1 VVLVREVYTP
11 VDARTRKLEVAYS
24 ADGGQSWETNWI
36 MIDSLIG
43 RP

>member
-1 VVLVREVYTP
+1 MREVYTP
-11 VDARTRKLEVAYS
+11 IDAWTRKLEVAYS

-36 MIDSLIG
+36 MVDRLIG